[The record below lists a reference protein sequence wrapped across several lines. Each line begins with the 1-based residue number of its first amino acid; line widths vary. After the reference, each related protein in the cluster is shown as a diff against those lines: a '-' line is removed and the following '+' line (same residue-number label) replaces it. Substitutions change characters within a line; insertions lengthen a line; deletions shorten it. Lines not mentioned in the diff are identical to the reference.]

1 MDQDYVDL
9 CIGVGIDF
17 CYFEA
22 LDFVEGDRGALVKVR
37 WRVDVW

>member
-1 MDQDYVDL
+1 VGVDL
-9 CIGVGIDF
+9 

-37 WRVDVW
+37 WKLIVWQGGEAYHA